1 MQAKTTNLLVIPKYM
16 VTAAD
21 EQSLIR
27 MWGARKNALNR
38 ATKLTVGSRRPIGLI
53 EDTVVHPDML
63 YDHAQQLTNVF

>member
-27 MWGARKNALNR
+27 MWGGKMR
-38 ATKLTVGSRRPIGLI
+38 
-53 EDTVVHPDML
+53 
-63 YDHAQQLTNVF
+63 